1 MEHTIS
7 LHDSNPEP
15 SPESFDVSAS
25 YDAYE
30 EPTPLH
36 AFVAASEPVSDG
48 WVQEEVPDEFEE
60 PEVAQHATHE
70 HHEHHDHH
78 EHHPHHEHEHH
89 ARYEPVHEV
98 VHEHV
103 HEVVHEPMR
112 EVVHEVVHEPVHE
125 VHEAH
130 EIHAVPEAPPAFD
143 SHDEFHGSTGERR
156 VVLRMTGGETVELRR
171 MWDEAEAVAFAR
183 EAVRRIADAEQTGE
197 WPELDGRFL
206 RPDQIFSVDIQVAE

>member
-7 LHDSNPEP
+7 LHDSHPEP

-36 AFVAASEPVSDG
+36 AFVAATEPVSDG

-60 PEVAQHATHE
+60 PEVVQHATHE
-70 HHEHHDHH
+70 HH

-89 ARYEPVHEV
+89 AQYEPAH
-98 VHEHV
+98 
-103 HEVVHEPMR
+103 

-125 VHEAH
+125 VVHEPVHEPVHQVH
-130 EIHAVPEAPPAFD
+130 EIHAVPEAPPAFE
-143 SHDEFHGSTGERR
+143 SHDEFNGSTGERR

>member
-36 AFVAASEPVSDG
+36 AFVAATEPVSDG

-60 PEVAQHATHE
+60 TEVVQHATHE
-70 HHEHHDHH
+70 PHEQYR
-78 EHHPHHEHEHH
+78 HHEHEQH
-89 ARYEPVHEV
+89 AQYEPVYAQHES
-98 VHEHV
+98 VHD
-103 HEVVHEPMR
+103 
-112 EVVHEVVHEPVHE
+112 VHEVVHEPVHQ
-125 VHEAH
+125 VH
-130 EIHAVPEAPPAFD
+130 EIHAVPEAPPAFE
-143 SHDEFHGSTGERR
+143 SHDTFNGSAGERR

-171 MWDEAEAVAFAR
+171 MWNEDEAVAFAR
-183 EAVRRIADAEQTGE
+183 EAVRRIAAAEQTGE

>member
-36 AFVAASEPVSDG
+36 AFVAATEPVSDG

-60 PEVAQHATHE
+60 PEVVQHATHE
-70 HHEHHDHH
+70 PHEHHSHH
-78 EHHPHHEHEHH
+78 DYAHH
-89 ARYEPVHEV
+89 AQY
-98 VHEHV
+98 EHV
-103 HEVVHEPMR
+103 DEVAHEP
-112 EVVHEVVHEPVHE
+112 EHDVVHEVVREPVQKPVHEPVHQ
-125 VHEAH
+125 VH

-143 SHDEFHGSTGERR
+143 SHDEHEFDGSAGERR
-156 VVLRMTGGETVELRR
+156 VVLRMTGGEVVELRR
-171 MWDEAEAVAFAR
+171 MTDEAEAVAFAR
-183 EAVRRIADAEQTGE
+183 EAVRRIAAAEQTGE

-206 RPDQIFSVDIQVAE
+206 RPDQIFSVDIQVAG

>member
-15 SPESFDVSAS
+15 SPESFDVTAS
-25 YDAYE
+25 YDSYE

-36 AFVAASEPVSDG
+36 AFVAAAEPVSDG
-48 WVQEEVPDEFEE
+48 WVQEDVPDEFEE
-60 PEVAQHATHE
+60 PEVVQHATHE
-70 HHEHHDHH
+70 HHESHEHHAQH
-78 EHHPHHEHEHH
+78 EHHPHHEHHSHHEHEHEHH

-98 VHEHV
+98 VHE
-103 HEVVHEPMR
+103 
-112 EVVHEVVHEPVHE
+112 PVSQ
-125 VHEAH
+125 VH
-130 EIHAVPEAPPAFD
+130 EIHAVPEAPPAFE
-143 SHDEFHGSTGERR
+143 SHDEFNGSTGERR

>member
-25 YDAYE
+25 YESYE

-36 AFVAASEPVSDG
+36 AFVAATEPVSDG

-60 PEVAQHATHE
+60 PEVVQHATHE
-70 HHEHHDHH
+70 HHESH
-78 EHHPHHEHEHH
+78 EHNPHHEPQQHARYDHHAQHEHDHEHH
-89 ARYEPVHEV
+89 AQHEYERHPEY
-98 VHEHV
+98 
-103 HEVVHEPMR
+103 
-112 EVVHEVVHEPVHE
+112 EPVHE
-125 VHEAH
+125 VHEVVHEMH
-130 EIHAVPEAPPAFD
+130 EIHAVPVAPALE
-143 SHDEFHGSTGERR
+143 SHDEFDGSAGERR
-156 VVLRMTGGETVELRR
+156 VVLRMTDGETVELRR
-171 MWDEAEAVAFAR
+171 MSDEDEAVAFAR
-183 EAVRRIADAEQTGE
+183 EAVRRIAAAEQTGE

>member
-36 AFVAASEPVSDG
+36 AFVSASEPVSDG

-60 PEVAQHATHE
+60 PEVVQHATHE
-70 HHEHHDHH
+70 PHEHY
-78 EHHPHHEHEHH
+78 PHHEHEQH

-98 VHEHV
+98 VHEV
-103 HEVVHEPMR
+103 HEVEHEPAR
-112 EVVHEVVHEPVHE
+112 QVQ
-125 VHEAH
+125 
-130 EIHAVPEAPPAFD
+130 EIHAVTEAPPAFET
-143 SHDEFHGSTGERR
+143 HDEFNGSAGERR
-156 VVLRMTGGETVELRR
+156 VVLRMTGGEVVELRR
-171 MWDEAEAVAFAR
+171 MSDEAEAVAFAR
-183 EAVRRIADAEQTGE
+183 EAVRRIAAAEQTGE

-206 RPDQIFSVDIQVAE
+206 RPDQIFSVDIQVAG

>member
-36 AFVAASEPVSDG
+36 AFVAATEPVSDG

-60 PEVAQHATHE
+60 PEVVQHATHE
-70 HHEHHDHH
+70 PHEHHSHH
-78 EHHPHHEHEHH
+78 DYAHH
-89 ARYEPVHEV
+89 AQY
-98 VHEHV
+98 EHV
-103 HEVVHEPMR
+103 DEVAHEP
-112 EVVHEVVHEPVHE
+112 EHDVVHEVVREPVQKPVHEPVHQ
-125 VHEAH
+125 VH

-143 SHDEFHGSTGERR
+143 SHDEHEFDGSAGERR
-156 VVLRMTGGETVELRR
+156 VVLRMTGGEVVELRR
-171 MWDEAEAVAFAR
+171 MTDEAEAVTFAR
-183 EAVRRIADAEQTGE
+183 EAVRRIAAAEQTGE

-206 RPDQIFSVDIQVAE
+206 RPDQIFSVDIQVAG

>member
-36 AFVAASEPVSDG
+36 AFVAATEPVSDG

-60 PEVAQHATHE
+60 PEVVQHATHE
-70 HHEHHDHH
+70 PHEHHSHH
-78 EHHPHHEHEHH
+78 DYAHH
-89 ARYEPVHEV
+89 AQY
-98 VHEHV
+98 EHV
-103 HEVVHEPMR
+103 DEVAHEP
-112 EVVHEVVHEPVHE
+112 EHDVVHEVVREPVQKPVHEPVHQ
-125 VHEAH
+125 VH
-130 EIHAVPEAPPAFD
+130 EIHAVPEAPPAFE
-143 SHDEFHGSTGERR
+143 SHDTFDGSAGERR

-171 MWDEAEAVAFAR
+171 MWNEDEAVAFAR
-183 EAVRRIADAEQTGE
+183 EAVRRIAAAEQTGE

>member
-25 YDAYE
+25 YDSYE

-36 AFVAASEPVSDG
+36 AFVAATEPVSDG

-60 PEVAQHATHE
+60 TEVVQHATHE
-70 HHEHHDHH
+70 PHEPH
-78 EHHPHHEHEHH
+78 EQYPHHEHEHH
-89 ARYEPVHEV
+89 AQYEPVHQYERVHEVHEV
-98 VHEHV
+98 VHD
-103 HEVVHEPMR
+103 
-112 EVVHEVVHEPVHE
+112 PVHQ
-125 VHEAH
+125 VH
-130 EIHAVPEAPPAFD
+130 EIHALPEAPPAFE
-143 SHDEFHGSTGERR
+143 SHDTFDGSAGERR

-171 MWDEAEAVAFAR
+171 MWNEDEAVAFAR
-183 EAVRRIADAEQTGE
+183 EAVRRIAAAEQTGE